1 MLDKLSLCFLVCT
14 FAGCGGA
21 TNSKPAT
28 SPISPATT
36 ATSPEDALEIA
47 GDEAEA
53 RRAEMLA
60 NGAIAECIDN
70 GNSDACEIAADEAE
84 AQRHLQQQSLEKI
97 RALPPRDPGLDK
109 YFVGVHSFAVNRV
122 NGFRRTEEA
131 SITTQ
136 GEKLLLSAN
145 VRRGQ
150 HYLELNGEVHPV
162 SREEFYLVGKIKGVP
177 EAIRGSYP
185 MQEVEGVFTFRAT
198 KGRRF
203 WRLYEIDGIEDV
215 CNERRNLFCYIDI
228 GFRPPT
234 RRK

>member
-1 MLDKLSLCFLVCT
+1 MLNKQLLCVLVCSLV
-14 FAGCGGA
+14 GCGGSSA
-21 TNSKPAT
+21 PTNSPVDSAPPV
-28 SPISPATT
+28 SA
-36 ATSPEDALEIA
+36 EDALEIA

-60 NGAIAECIDN
+60 NGAIAECIDDP
-70 GNSDACEIAADEAE
+70 NSDACEAAADEKEAE
-84 AQRHLQQQSLEKI
+84 IHLQQQSMKKI

-131 SITTQ
+131 TISSQ
-136 GEKLLLSAN
+136 DGKLVLSAN
-145 VRRGQ
+145 VRRDQ
-150 HYLELNGEVHPV
+150 HFMELRGEVHPV
-162 SREEFYLVGKIKGVP
+162 SREEFYLVGSIKGVP
-177 EAIRGSYP
+177 MAIRGSYP
-185 MQEVEGVFTFRAT
+185 LQNVEGVFTFRAT
-198 KGRRF
+198 KGRSF